1 MLCIRLLRYG
11 MTLDLAVHH
20 SQLVTNKRNSG
31 ILVSEH
37 KSYMS
42 FEVHNNEVHRQDQT
56 EEPTT
61 SILIQKRRS

>member
-1 MLCIRLLRYG
+1 MLCIRLLRCG
-11 MTLDLAVHH
+11 MTLELAVHH
-20 SQLVTNKRNSG
+20 SQLVTNRRNSG

-37 KSYMS
+37 KCYMP

-61 SILIQKRRS
+61 SILIQKRHS